1 MMADFSIKPKYSIK
15 AWLNADYLFW
25 QMRQIV
31 KKLGLFGLLGLAIL
45 LGCGLFYASKIMPIY
60 NQILQNN
67 ENLQLVK
74 LSNNEQNKLSMPINN
89 APQQVTKDDITKFYA
104 RFPNGDSLPKRLSLI
119 NDTAAKQG
127 LLLNRGDYKLTQI
140 KASPINSK
148 SGQLSRYE
156 IVLPVTGQYS
166 QIRQFIAQVLYELPA
181 LALSEMQIKR
191 ENTLAPTVDA
201 RLVFVLMLQG
211 NHWK

>member
-1 MMADFSIKPKYSIK
+1 MADYSIRT
-15 AWLNADYLFW
+15 WLNLHYWLW
-25 QMRQIV
+25 QSQQIV
-31 KKLGLFGLLGLAIL
+31 KKLGLFGLLGLAITL
-45 LGCGLFYASKIMPIY
+45 SCGVFYASKIIPIN
-60 NQILQNN
+60 NQILEYN
-67 ENLQLVK
+67 ESIQQAK
-74 LSNNEQNKLSMPINN
+74 LSNNEQISLPMPDNN
-89 APQQVTKDDITKFYA
+89 APQQITNDDITKFYA
-104 RFPNGDSLPKRLSLI
+104 RFPNGASLPKWLSLI
-119 NDTAAKQG
+119 NETAVEQG

-166 QIRQFIAQVLYELPA
+166 QIRQFIAQVLYQLPA

>member
-1 MMADFSIKPKYSIK
+1 MADYSMKTDYSIMP
-15 AWLNADYLFW
+15 WLNLHFW
-25 QMRQIV
+25 LWQIRQIV
-31 KKLGLFGLLGLAIL
+31 KNLGLFGMLGLAII
-45 LGCGLFYASKIMPIY
+45 LGCGLFYASKIMPISM
-60 NQILQNN
+60 QILQNN
-67 ENLQLVK
+67 ESIQQAK
-74 LSNNEQNKLSMPINN
+74 LSNNEQISLPMPDNN
-89 APQQVTKDDITKFYA
+89 APQQITNDDITKFYA
-104 RFPNGDSLPKRLSLI
+104 RFPNGASLPKWLSLI
-119 NDTAAKQG
+119 NETALKQG

-166 QIRQFIAQVLYELPA
+166 QIRQFVAQVLYQMPA